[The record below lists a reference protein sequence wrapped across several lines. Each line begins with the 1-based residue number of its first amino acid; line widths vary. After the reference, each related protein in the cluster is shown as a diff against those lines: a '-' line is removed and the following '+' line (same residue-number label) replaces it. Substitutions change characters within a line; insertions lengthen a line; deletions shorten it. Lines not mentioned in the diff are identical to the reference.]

1 MPNRIVTVAVV
12 AILLAI
18 AAIPVDAH
26 HSHSTIDNNKPIE
39 FKGTLTEFRWRSPHV
54 YLKIDSIQAD
64 GSVVNYTIETLNPT
78 ALSKVGWGKEI
89 FAPGDKVTWAG
100 HHDKDP
106 DRAYASL
113 DWVEKIGDQRRFTT
127 ERELA
132 PYLDEHNIT
141 LEQYL
146 GLEPTQPAT
155 RVGEGIWS
163 RIGKSGGRFP
173 PIRSPRKDWPY
184 TELAAAEV
192 AAFSED
198 DNPLNNCEWPGF
210 PKSMFGPINTK
221 FEWLDDKTIMVDLD
235 LAPEGRLIH
244 LDPDTPAGEPSKQG
258 HSIGHFEGD
267 ELIVETTNFLPSKW
281 GIYTGVNSS
290 EQKRVVERYWLSDG
304 GMRLNVEMQVTDPVY
319 LTETLTITHQWGKIA
334 NRPIVK
340 AECSLD
346 NANYYLTAG
355 YEE

>member
-1 MPNRIVTVAVV
+1 MYSRTATLTVMVLGLA
-12 AILLAI
+12 LLPI
-18 AAIPVDAH
+18 GSIAH
-26 HSHSTIDNNKPIE
+26 HSHSTIDRNKPIE

-54 YLKIDSIQAD
+54 YLKIDSIQED

-78 ALSKVGWGKEI
+78 ALSKAGWSKEA
-89 FAPGDKVTWAG
+89 FSPGDKVIWAG
-100 HHDKDP
+100 HHDQDP

-113 DWVEKIGDQRRFTT
+113 DWVEKIGGQRRFPNT
-127 ERELA
+127 RALN
-132 PYLDEHNIT
+132 PYLKEHNIT

-155 RVGEGIWS
+155 RLGEGIWS
-163 RIGKSGGRFP
+163 RIGKTGGRFP

-198 DNPLNNCEWPGF
+198 DNPLNNCDWPGF
-210 PKSMFGPINTK
+210 PKALFGPINTK
-221 FEWLDDKTIMVDLD
+221 FSWADDKTIMVDQD
-235 LAPEGRLIH
+235 LAPTGRLIH
-244 LDPDTPAGEPSKQG
+244 LDADTPAGEPSKMG
-258 HSIGHFEGD
+258 HSIGRFEGE
-267 ELIVETTNFLPSKW
+267 ELIVETNNFLPSKW
-281 GIYTGVNSS
+281 GTFTGVNSS
-290 EQKRVVERYWLSDG
+290 DQKHVIERYWLSDG
-304 GMRLNVEMQVTDPVY
+304 GMRLNVELHITDPVY
-319 LTETLTITHQWGKIA
+319 LTETVTVTHQWGKIA

-340 AECSLD
+340 AECSLE